1 MYVLKD
7 NLILNVSSF
16 LIILYLF
23 VPGIIQSYKDL
34 EECERLRQN
43 KIVKDGWPS
52 HLKKLSLRILL
63 ISTCLFIA
71 GLNASLKWLWITI
84 GSITFICIL
93 LLFVMLLFSK
103 ILNIPIQAMTYPTKE
118 MIDRGIKKGKYRRI
132 VQSFLILLWIYSWKV
147 LIV

>member
-1 MYVLKD
+1 MYILKD

-23 VPGIIQSYKDL
+23 VPGIIQSFKDL

-43 KIVKDGWPS
+43 KIIKDGWS
-52 HLKKLSLRILL
+52 NYFIKLSFRILL

-84 GSITFICIL
+84 GSISFICIL
-93 LLFVMLLFSK
+93 IIVVMILFSK
-103 ILNIPIQAMTYPTKE
+103 ILNIPIPAMTYPTKE
-118 MIDRGIKKGKYRRI
+118 MIDRGIKKGKYSRLI
-132 VQSFLILLWIYSWKV
+132 QSFLIILWIYSWKV

>member
-1 MYVLKD
+1 MYILKD

-23 VPGIIQSYKDL
+23 VPGIIQSFKDL

-43 KIVKDGWPS
+43 KIIKDGWS
-52 HLKKLSLRILL
+52 NYFIKLSFRILL

-84 GSITFICIL
+84 GFVLFRIFDIIKPWPIARLDREVEGGQGIMLDDVIAGVIANIL
-93 LLFVMLLFSK
+93 LRV
-103 ILNIPIQAMTYPTKE
+103 
-118 MIDRGIKKGKYRRI
+118 I
-132 VQSFLILLWIYSWKV
+132 VQFL
-147 LIV
+147 